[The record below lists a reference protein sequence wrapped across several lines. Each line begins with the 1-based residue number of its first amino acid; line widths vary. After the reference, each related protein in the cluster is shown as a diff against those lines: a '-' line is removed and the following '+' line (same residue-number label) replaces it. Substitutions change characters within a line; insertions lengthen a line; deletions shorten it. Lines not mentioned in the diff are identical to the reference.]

1 MIARLFLLLTVVSLV
16 ELYLLVW
23 LGGLIGFWPTLAIV
37 MTTALVGAT
46 LSKREGLKVLRDWQK
61 SLEEMRVP
69 QEGLTG
75 ALLVLVAGLFL
86 ITPGILTDIT
96 GLLLLVPPVRRWV
109 GRRIEA
115 RFFPEIP
122 AGSTLGDVIAARA
135 AKQAQAGARP
145 IGGPMGGPMGG
156 PLGGPFAGGPL
167 ADAMRGGMRSV
178 RVETFRVEVG
188 PRPGPRVQ
196 VVDHGPKAPAS
207 ESAKEPEVLE
217 ADVVVD
223 RRGRIVH
230 RNEE

>member
-1 MIARLFLLLTVVSLV
+1 MIARLFLLFTVVSLV

-69 QEGLTG
+69 REGLTG

-135 AKQAQAGARP
+135 AKQAQASA
-145 IGGPMGGPMGG
+145 GPFQGG
-156 PLGGPFAGGPL
+156 PLGGPFASGPL

-196 VVDHGPKAPAS
+196 VVDDGPKASAS